1 MRDKWMEREKE
12 IERGRDKER
21 EKENASLGH
30 YYLNSYIFLMFG
42 FFSPF
47 LVSGVKQGLSEEEE
61 EEEETS
67 ENPAVKG
74 IVQSR

>member
-21 EKENASLGH
+21 ERERKKMPVWAA
-30 YYLNSYIFLMFG
+30 IFILIYFPDFR
-42 FFSPF
+42 FFSLPI

-61 EEEETS
+61 EEEEERRTR
-67 ENPAVKG
+67 
-74 IVQSR
+74 Q